1 MVREHLEY
9 EQWLLYQILKETSE
23 DDETIA
29 NIDDIVASTSYSRK
43 KIYEYLRQLK
53 MLGYIQAGKPD
64 YLVKLWKVV

>member
-29 NIDDIVASTSYSRK
+29 NIDDIVASLPYTRK
-43 KIYEYLRQLK
+43 TIYEYLRQLK
-53 MLGYIQAGKPD
+53 MLGYVETGTPD
-64 YLVKLWKVV
+64 YVVKLWKVI